1 MLQIYMRTSM
11 HGRSPV
17 NLLHIFRKAFPNN
30 TSGRGCSIGIRERI
44 KDIFHILM
52 YIITAKSK

>member
-1 MLQIYMRTSM
+1 M
-11 HGRSPV
+11 HGHSPV
-17 NLLHIFRKAFPNN
+17 NLLDIFREAFSNK
-30 TSGRGCSIGIRERI
+30 TSGRGCFIGVRERI